1 MGRAIGKPRGIA
13 VDDGRCY
20 HGFRNRHDSRGRVL
34 EAHVR
39 PFRRDCQPDKYA
51 GAHRPGHRPQG

>member
-1 MGRAIGKPRGIA
+1 MGHAIGKPRSIH
-13 VDDGRCY
+13 VDDDRQY

-39 PFRRDCQPDKYA
+39 PSRRDCQDDKSA